1 MIGEIIGTV
10 AFSNA
15 FIFQKAEVFFTG
27 RTFLEPNIKAAINER
42 LTIAG
47 IKGIYSD
54 APGKENCMG
63 ILYFLLE
70 NN

>member
-42 LTIAG
+42 
-47 IKGIYSD
+47 
-54 APGKENCMG
+54 
-63 ILYFLLE
+63 
-70 NN
+70 